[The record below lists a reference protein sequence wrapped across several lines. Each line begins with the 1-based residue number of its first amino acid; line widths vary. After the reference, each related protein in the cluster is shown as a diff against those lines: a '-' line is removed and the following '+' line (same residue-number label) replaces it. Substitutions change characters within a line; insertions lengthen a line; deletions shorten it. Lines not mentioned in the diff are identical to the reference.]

1 MTTPSKLFTGLGFAP
16 RTDPR
21 VKRFVLRKVKRFVLR
36 KVKRFVTTIPHSSY
50 EERKPLYVSGRTSAP
65 QSSVACKKKGPNC
78 IYGHILGGG
87 VEPVCI
93 TLYRQNDLL

>member
-1 MTTPSKLFTGLGFAP
+1 VTTPSKLFTGLGFAP

-21 VKRFVLRKVKRFVLR
+21 VKRFVLRKVKRFV
-36 KVKRFVTTIPHSSY
+36 TTIPHSSY
-50 EERKPLYVSGRTSAP
+50 EERKPLYVPGRTSAP
-65 QSSVACKKKGPNC
+65 QPSAACKKKGPNC
-78 IYGHILGGG
+78 IYWHILGGG